1 MPDSVERRFEDSFG
15 GLDGELR
22 PSGPRERNREG
33 IRLEIR
39 AVKKLGRV
47 DRDTM
52 PVVNPL
58 EIGDKVW
65 GDDGKSIRSDAE
77 LREECWSI
85 AQGGGGR
92 GFKSSLLGREML
104 AFQHKPGQPY
114 IQSGK
119 WDKRGKKLRDSP
131 SKSSG

>member
-1 MPDSVERRFEDSFG
+1 MPDRVERRFEDSFG
-15 GLDGELR
+15 GLDRELR

-39 AVKKLGRV
+39 AVKKLRRV

-58 EIGDKVW
+58 EFGDKVR
-65 GDDGKSIRSDAE
+65 GDDGKSIRSDAK
-77 LREECWSI
+77 LREECRTI

-92 GFKSSLLGREML
+92 GFKSFLLGREVL
-104 AFQHKPGQPY
+104 AFQHKPGQP
-114 IQSGK
+114 
-119 WDKRGKKLRDSP
+119 
-131 SKSSG
+131 